1 MNYFKRGMASITRRK
16 GKSLILFAVI
26 FILGNVMAGAIA
38 IDQGTKSVESTIKKK
53 LGSVATVTMDY
64 EKLDKDAADDD
75 SVYEKMTN
83 PSEKTLNEIGKLD
96 EVSYYDYS
104 YTSFINTV
112 NFKMA
117 QSENENFMM
126 GDGETSFFNLKGV
139 NFNEVLDAKNKIIA
153 INDGRVF
160 EKEEIEK
167 AKNVVLISE
176 QVAKENNVR
185 VGDKIVLDYNSF
197 SGMMMRSDGEEV
209 EAKPVKKD
217 YQAEVIGVFSVLQS
231 EKKSNKKNDSASM
244 NAESNYM
251 DRVNSIYAP
260 NGFVTNLTK
269 ETQLL
274 EFENQPEMYEGQT
287 KEEFEKNLDEFNY
300 GQATYTLKSP
310 EVAEDFRINADKIL
324 KDAKNKYSK
333 VLISSDQYNQVAGPV
348 KGMSKISKLVL
359 IISILASIL
368 IITLVTI
375 LFLRDRK
382 HELGIYLSLG
392 EKRSKVVGQIV
403 FEVVVVAFV
412 AITISVFTG
421 NMLAK
426 GFSNSLIQSQ
436 KTEQVDNG
444 MGYNMDDYELARLT
458 NSSISEDDVIDA
470 YNISL
475 NPTYILLF
483 YVVGIGVVL
492 VSTVAPLI
500 YIMRLNPK
508 KIMM

>member
-104 YTSFINTV
+104 YTGFINTV

-139 NFNEVLDAKNKIIA
+139 NFNEILDAKNKIIA

-160 EKEEIEK
+160 AKEEIEK

-217 YQAEVIGVFSVLQS
+217 YQVEVIGVFSVLQS
-231 EKKSNKKNDSASM
+231 EKKS
-244 NAESNYM
+244 
-251 DRVNSIYAP
+251 R
-260 NGFVTNLTK
+260 
-269 ETQLL
+269 
-274 EFENQPEMYEGQT
+274 
-287 KEEFEKNLDEFNY
+287 
-300 GQATYTLKSP
+300 
-310 EVAEDFRINADKIL
+310 
-324 KDAKNKYSK
+324 
-333 VLISSDQYNQVAGPV
+333 
-348 KGMSKISKLVL
+348 
-359 IISILASIL
+359 
-368 IITLVTI
+368 
-375 LFLRDRK
+375 
-382 HELGIYLSLG
+382 
-392 EKRSKVVGQIV
+392 
-403 FEVVVVAFV
+403 
-412 AITISVFTG
+412 
-421 NMLAK
+421 
-426 GFSNSLIQSQ
+426 
-436 KTEQVDNG
+436 
-444 MGYNMDDYELARLT
+444 
-458 NSSISEDDVIDA
+458 
-470 YNISL
+470 
-475 NPTYILLF
+475 
-483 YVVGIGVVL
+483 
-492 VSTVAPLI
+492 
-500 YIMRLNPK
+500 
-508 KIMM
+508 